1 MVFSLTI
8 LELIDVQGRILNR
21 ASMGED
27 LFWAI
32 TGGRGSS
39 FGVVLAY
46 KIRLVCVPPK
56 VTVFRLVVR
65 SDIQY
70 RPERPV
76 FGDIG
81 RVSGDIY
88 IFFFFVA
95 FSARTPPIRIRLGRS
110 VREAAA
116 SLNHECDGEN
126 VLV

>member
-88 IFFFFVA
+88 IFFFFCGVLGA
-95 FSARTPPIRIRLGRS
+95 DSSDPDTSRPIRPGSGRFF
-110 VREAAA
+110 EP
-116 SLNHECDGEN
+116 
-126 VLV
+126 